1 MLRLSDE
8 LPATF
13 VLHRP
18 KQTPKDEEVS
28 ALYSLV
34 CEMPLCGGNLS

>member
-1 MLRLSDE
+1 MLWLSDE
-8 LPATF
+8 LPATV

-18 KQTPKDEEVS
+18 KQAPEDEQVA

-34 CEMPLCGGNLS
+34 CEMPLCGSNLP